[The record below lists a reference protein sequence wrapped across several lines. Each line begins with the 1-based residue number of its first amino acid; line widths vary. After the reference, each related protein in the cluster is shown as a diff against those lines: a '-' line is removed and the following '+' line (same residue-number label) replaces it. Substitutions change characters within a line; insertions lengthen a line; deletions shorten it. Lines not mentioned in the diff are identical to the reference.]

1 VQAGLR
7 FPPLPVGAAGPRVA
21 AMPVATLPSRI
32 EYAGHRIAGLR
43 LADSRDVDQSNE
55 LSARLF
61 GAARMR
67 RLRAGG
73 SFHFT
78 HDHVPFGPVSFDRM
92 SWGAHTA
99 LVPKGQAL
107 PGYYLVNLPIRGAA
121 RVRQDAHVQPLAQG
135 SWGVF
140 SPLRSFEIEAYEGF
154 DHLLVRVDAGFLART
169 WQGLSGR
176 PLTAPLFFEPAL
188 PNSPAL
194 AASWMSLV
202 TLAAG
207 VAKLRLGSTAR
218 GYAQSALAA
227 NVATVLLTQHAH
239 NHSFLLEAEP
249 PQAAAPRVVRLAEEF
264 MLQRMREPV
273 TVDEV
278 SAACGVSRRSLFA
291 AFQAHH
297 AAGPMAWL
305 RQRRLEA
312 ARALLEKPA
321 RAGLRVADVALDLG
335 FPHVGEFAAAYGR
348 AFGEA
353 PSATLRRARLC
364 S

>member
-1 VQAGLR
+1 MR
-7 FPPLPVGAAGPRVA
+7 
-21 AMPVATLPSRI
+21 VATLPSRI
-32 EYAGHRIAGLR
+32 DYAGHRIAGLR
-43 LADSRDVDQSNE
+43 LADCHDVDQSNE

-99 LVPKGQAL
+99 LVPKAEAL

-135 SWGVF
+135 RCGVF
-140 SPLRSFEIEAYEGF
+140 SPLRSFEIEAYEDF
-154 DHLLVRVDAGFLART
+154 DHLLVRIDADFLARA
-169 WQGLSGR
+169 WQGISGR
-176 PLTAPLFFEPAL
+176 PLTAPLFFEPAM
-188 PNSPAL
+188 PDSPAL

-207 VAKLRLGSTAR
+207 VAKLPLGSQAR
-218 GYAQSALAA
+218 EYAQSAFAA
-227 NVATVLLTQHAH
+227 SVASVLLTQHAH

-249 PQAAAPRVVRLAEEF
+249 QQMPAPRVVRLAEDF
-264 MLQRMREPV
+264 MLQRLREPV
-273 TVDEV
+273 TVDEI

-297 AAGPMAWL
+297 ATGPMAWM

-321 RAGLRVADVALDLG
+321 RDGLRVADVALELG
-335 FPHVGEFAAAYGR
+335 FSHVGEFATAYGR
-348 AFGEA
+348 AFGET
-353 PSATLRRARLC
+353 PSVTLRRARLQTTRAV
-364 S
+364 